1 MSSNLKRNAEPNLKL
16 SLKAKICEKISV
28 LTPNPMIVFQVQ
40 QQSIFLPY
48 KLNFPPPLLSLSHL
62 HCLFHSLVFHPLQS
76 RDDGWHQFGTPLY
89 LTWWSRGWAGQDH
102 VGAKDHSNPMC
113 CRNCLLSSTW
123 LSPLI
128 LPLWKQFTFSCSL
141 ILPEAFM
148 CLWCLHPLEVEKHW
162 SESSYEGDLFPQIF
176 INNGWK

>member
-1 MSSNLKRNAEPNLKL
+1 MIKFQYLLQIPWLYFKSNSSQ
-16 SLKAKICEKISV
+16 SSC
-28 LTPNPMIVFQVQ
+28 LTSQTC
-40 QQSIFLPY
+40 
-48 KLNFPPPLLSLSHL
+48 LLHFSLSHL

-113 CRNCLLSSTW
+113 CTNCLLSSTW